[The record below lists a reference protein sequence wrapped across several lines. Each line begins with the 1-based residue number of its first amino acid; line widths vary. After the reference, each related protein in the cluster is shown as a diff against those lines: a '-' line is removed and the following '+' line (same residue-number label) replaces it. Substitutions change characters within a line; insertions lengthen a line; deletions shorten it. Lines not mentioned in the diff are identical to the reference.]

1 MLGESFRPAPIG
13 LVAPV
18 IPPVHALRRS
28 FRLKLLLALLSSVF
42 LLAFITLVVVRAET
56 ARAIDR
62 AVTQAQE
69 RSRTAFVELEAR
81 NGELL
86 SQLATVFTGSRQGGT
101 LLTMRAAALVVLVTF
116 CATPVLAQN
125 GTVSGVVIDDR
136 TERPIKGVLVYVEGQ
151 QTLVETDADG
161 RFSMMAP
168 LGPQTITA
176 SVIGYALLTTDIE
189 LTAAPIDMTIRLSEG
204 AGAYKESVTVSG
216 SLRSESDSVP
226 GSTSLHGRELENL
239 RGERKGIDF
248 GSQIRSYVLAPYR
261 MVKDHR
267 TGIEIGDVDRVLD
280 GDLEELIEA
289 ELRRRAEAG
298 RDG

>member
-1 MLGESFRPAPIG
+1 M
-13 LVAPV
+13 
-18 IPPVHALRRS
+18 
-28 FRLKLLLALLSSVF
+28 
-42 LLAFITLVVVRAET
+42 
-56 ARAIDR
+56 
-62 AVTQAQE
+62 
-69 RSRTAFVELEAR
+69 
-81 NGELL
+81 
-86 SQLATVFTGSRQGGT
+86 
-101 LLTMRAAALVVLVTF
+101 LTMRAAALVVLVTF

-239 RGERKGIDF
+239 RGAVQIALERLPLARLHVAVDAAGTAPAHAQAREPDPILRVDTIPEPALSPHEPMYFLFGGRGSAYSALLGIIVIQAISN
-248 GSQIRSYVLAPYR
+248 GLTLLNLSSSLRYMITGGVLAIA
-261 MVKDHR
+261 V
-267 TGIEIGDVDRVLD
+267 IVDSL
-280 GDLEELIEA
+280 A
-289 ELRRRAEAG
+289 RRSRAAHG
-298 RDG
+298 